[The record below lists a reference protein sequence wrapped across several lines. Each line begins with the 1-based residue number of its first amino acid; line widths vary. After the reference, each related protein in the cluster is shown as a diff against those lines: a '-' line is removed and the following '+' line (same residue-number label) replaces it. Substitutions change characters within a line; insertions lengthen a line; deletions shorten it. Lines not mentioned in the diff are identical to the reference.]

1 MDFSQKIILSVTNDL
16 VTDQRVHRVCCSLLK
31 LNHEVLLVGRVQKNS
46 LPISRKYNTKR
57 FNLWFNKGF
66 LFYANYNV
74 RLFWFLLFSKST
86 LLWSNDLDT
95 LPANFLVS
103 KLKGIKLVYD
113 SHEYFT
119 QVPELVNRPKI
130 QKIWLSVEQWIFPKL
145 KNVITVSP
153 QIANEYK
160 AKYGINITVIRNLP
174 IKLKEY
180 YEVSAPARKGSG
192 RCAGTDG
199 KNIKIDCKKTIIY
212 QGAVNVNR
220 GIEPLIEAMQD
231 IENAH
236 LYIIGDGDI
245 FDKIVQQIFDLSLQ
259 NKITLMGKIPFEFLP
274 HYTHQADL
282 GVSLEENVGLNYK
295 YALPNK
301 LFDYI
306 NAGVPVLTS
315 NLPEME
321 VIVSKYHVGET
332 ISTITPTAITEKINQ
347 LFGDKE
353 KLAEYTQNCLKAK
366 EELCWENEE
375 QKLYAF
381 IKDIN

>member
-1 MDFSQKIILSVTNDL
+1 MSKQKIILSVTNDL
-16 VTDQRVHRVCCSLLK
+16 VTDQRVHRICCSFLK
-31 LNHEVLLVGRVQKNS
+31 LNYEVLLVGRLLKTS
-46 LPISRKYNTKR
+46 LPIDRKYHTKR
-57 FNLWFNKGF
+57 FNLSFNKGF
-66 LFYANYNV
+66 LFYTNYNI

-86 LLWSNDLDT
+86 LFWSNDLDT
-95 LPANFLVS
+95 LPANYLAS

-119 QVPELVNRPKI
+119 EVPELVYRPKV
-130 QKIWLSVEQWIFPKL
+130 QKIWQTIERWVFPKL
-145 KNVITVSP
+145 KNVVTVSP

-180 YEVSAPARKGSG
+180 YEVK
-192 RCAGTDG
+192 D
-199 KNIKIDCKKTIIY
+199 IKIQNSKLIIY
-212 QGAVNVNR
+212 QGWVNINR
-220 GIEPLIEAMQD
+220 GLEPLIEAMQH

-245 FDKIVQQIFDLSLQ
+245 FDKIVQQILDLNLQ
-259 NKITLMGKIPFEFLP
+259 DKITLLGKIPFEFLP

-321 VIVSKYHVGET
+321 AIITNYHVGET
-332 ISTITPTAITEKINQ
+332 ISTISPSAIAEKINQ
-347 LFGDKE
+347 LLNDTE
-353 KLAEYTQNCLKAK
+353 KLARYSTNCIKAK

-381 IKDIN
+381 IKEIK

>member
-1 MDFSQKIILSVTNDL
+1 MSKQKIILSVTNDL
-16 VTDQRVHRVCCSLLK
+16 VTDQRVHRICCSLLK
-31 LNHEVLLVGRVQKNS
+31 LNYEVLLVGRTQKTS
-46 LPISRKYNTKR
+46 LPIDRKYQTKR

-95 LPANFLVS
+95 LPANYLAS

-119 QVPELVNRPKI
+119 EVPELVNRPKI
-130 QKIWLSVEQWIFPKL
+130 QKIWLSIEQWIFPKL
-145 KNVITVSP
+145 KNIATVSP

-180 YEVSAPARKGSG
+180 YEV
-192 RCAGTDG
+192 
-199 KNIKIDCKKTIIY
+199 KNIKLDRKKIIIY
-212 QGAVNVNR
+212 QGWVNVNR
-220 GIEPLIEAMQD
+220 GLEPLIEAMQD

-245 FDKIVQQIFDLSLQ
+245 FDKIVQQILDLNLQ
-259 NKITLMGKIPFEFLP
+259 DKITLLGKIPFEFLP

-282 GVSLEENVGLNYK
+282 GVSLEENVGLNYT

-306 NAGVPVLTS
+306 NSGVPVLTS

-321 VIVSKYHVGET
+321 AIVTKYDVGET
-332 ISTITPTAITEKINQ
+332 ISTITPTAIAEKINQ
-347 LFGDKE
+347 LLNDTE
-353 KLAEYTQNCLKAK
+353 KLARYSTNCIKAK

-381 IKDIN
+381 IKEIK

>member
-1 MDFSQKIILSVTNDL
+1 MSKQKVILSVTNDL
-16 VTDQRVHRVCCSLLK
+16 VTDQRVHRICSSLLK
-31 LNHEVLLVGRVQKNS
+31 LNHEVLLVGRVQKTS
-46 LPISRKYNTKR
+46 LPIDRKYQTKR

-66 LFYANYNV
+66 LFYANYNA

-95 LPANFLVS
+95 LPANYLAS

-119 QVPELVNRPKI
+119 EVPELVNRPKI
-130 QKIWLSVEQWIFPKL
+130 QKIWLSIEQWIFPKL
-145 KNVITVSP
+145 KNVVTVSP

-180 YEVSAPARKGSG
+180 YEVKIIKLERK
-192 RCAGTDG
+192 
-199 KNIKIDCKKTIIY
+199 KIIIY
-212 QGAVNVNR
+212 QGWVNINR
-220 GIEPLIEAMQD
+220 GLEPLIEAMQD

-245 FDKIVQQIFDLSLQ
+245 FDKIVQQILDLNLQ
-259 NKITLMGKIPFEFLP
+259 DKITLLGKISFEFLP
-274 HYTHQADL
+274 NYTHQADL

-321 VIVSKYHVGET
+321 AIVNKYKVGET
-332 ISTITPTAITEKINQ
+332 ISTITPSAIAEKINQ
-347 LFGDKE
+347 LLNDTE
-353 KLAEYTQNCLKAK
+353 KLARYSTNCIKAK

-381 IKDIN
+381 VKEIK

>member
-1 MDFSQKIILSVTNDL
+1 MSKQKVILSVTNDL
-16 VTDQRVHRVCCSLLK
+16 VTDQRVHRICCSLLK
-31 LNHEVLLVGRVQKNS
+31 LNYEVLLVGRLLKTS
-46 LPISRKYNTKR
+46 LPIDRKYQTKR

-95 LPANFLVS
+95 LPANYLVS

-119 QVPELVNRPKI
+119 EVPELVNRPKI
-130 QKIWLSVEQWIFPKL
+130 QKIWQNIERWIFPKL
-145 KNVITVSP
+145 KNVVTVSP

-160 AKYGINITVIRNLP
+160 AKYGIDITVIRNLP

-180 YEVSAPARKGSG
+180 YEVK
-192 RCAGTDG
+192 D
-199 KNIKIDCKKTIIY
+199 IKIQNSKLIIY
-212 QGAVNVNR
+212 QGWVNINR
-220 GIEPLIEAMQD
+220 GLEPLIEAMQH
-231 IENAH
+231 IKNAH

-245 FDKIVQQIFDLSLQ
+245 FDKIVQQILDLNLQ
-259 NKITLMGKIPFEFLP
+259 DKITLLGKIPFEFLP

-282 GVSLEENVGLNYK
+282 GVSLEGNVGLNYK

-321 VIVSKYHVGET
+321 AVVAKYHVGET
-332 ISTITPTAITEKINQ
+332 ISSINATTIAEKINE
-347 LFGDKE
+347 LLNNNE
-353 KLAEYTQNCLKAK
+353 KLSLYAANCKKAK

-381 IKDIN
+381 IKEIK

>member
-1 MDFSQKIILSVTNDL
+1 MSNQKVILSVTNDL
-16 VTDQRVHRVCCSLLK
+16 VTDQRVHRICCSLLK
-31 LNHEVLLVGRVQKNS
+31 LNYEVLLVGRTQKTS
-46 LPISRKYNTKR
+46 LSIDRKYQTKR

-95 LPANFLVS
+95 LPANYLAS

-119 QVPELVNRPKI
+119 EVPELVNRPKV
-130 QKIWLSVEQWIFPKL
+130 QKIWLSIEQWIFPKL
-145 KNVITVSP
+145 KNVVTVSP

-180 YEVSAPARKGSG
+180 YEV
-192 RCAGTDG
+192 
-199 KNIKIDCKKTIIY
+199 KNIKLERKKIIIY
-212 QGAVNVNR
+212 QGWVNINR
-220 GIEPLIEAMQD
+220 GLELLIEAMKH

-245 FDKIVQQIFDLSLQ
+245 FDKIVQQILDLNLQ
-259 NKITLMGKIPFEFLP
+259 DKITLLGKIPFEFLP

-321 VIVSKYHVGET
+321 AIVNKYKVGET
-332 ISTITPTAITEKINQ
+332 LGEITPKSISDKINE
-347 LFGDKE
+347 LFSNKE
-353 KLAEYTQNCLKAK
+353 KLAEYAQNCIIAK

-381 IKDIN
+381 IKEIK

>member
-1 MDFSQKIILSVTNDL
+1 MNKQKIILSVTNDL
-16 VTDQRVHRVCCSLLK
+16 VTDQRVHRICCSLLK
-31 LNHEVLLVGRVQKNS
+31 LNYEVLLVGRLLKTS
-46 LPISRKYNTKR
+46 LPVDRKYQTKR
-57 FNLWFNKGF
+57 FNLWFNNHF
-66 LFYANYNV
+66 FFYANYNI

-95 LPANFLVS
+95 LPANYLVS

-119 QVPELVNRPKI
+119 EVPELVNRPKI
-130 QKIWLSVEQWIFPKL
+130 QKIWQNIERWIFPKL
-145 KNVITVSP
+145 KNVVTVSP

-160 AKYGINITVIRNLP
+160 AKYGIDITVIRNLP

-180 YEVSAPARKGSG
+180 YEVK
-192 RCAGTDG
+192 D
-199 KNIKIDCKKTIIY
+199 IKIQNSKLIIY
-212 QGAVNVNR
+212 QGWVNINR
-220 GIEPLIEAMQD
+220 GLEPLIEAMQH
-231 IENAH
+231 IENVH

-245 FDKIVQQIFDLSLQ
+245 FDKIVQQILDLNLQ
-259 NKITLMGKIPFEFLP
+259 DKITLLGKIPFEFLP

-315 NLPEME
+315 DLPEME
-321 VIVSKYHVGET
+321 KIVSTYNVGET
-332 ISTITPTAITEKINQ
+332 IDKIAPIEIAEKINR
-347 LFGDKE
+347 LFSNNE
-353 KLAEYTQNCLKAK
+353 KLAEYATNCLNAK

-381 IKDIN
+381 IKEIK

>member
-1 MDFSQKIILSVTNDL
+1 MSKQKIILSVTNDL
-16 VTDQRVHRVCCSLLK
+16 VTDQRVHRICSSLLK
-31 LNHEVLLVGRVQKNS
+31 LNYEVLLVGRTQKTS
-46 LPISRKYNTKR
+46 LPIDRKYQSKR

-66 LFYANYNV
+66 LFYANYNI

-95 LPANFLVS
+95 LPANYLVS
-103 KLKGIKLVYD
+103 KLKGLKLVYD

-119 QVPELVNRPKI
+119 EVPELVNRPKV
-130 QKIWLSVEQWIFPKL
+130 QKIWQTIERWIFPKL
-145 KNVITVSP
+145 KNIVTVSP

-180 YEVSAPARKGSG
+180 YEVK
-192 RCAGTDG
+192 D
-199 KNIKIDCKKTIIY
+199 IKIQNSKLIIY
-212 QGAVNVNR
+212 QGWVNINR
-220 GIEPLIEAMQD
+220 GLEPLIEAMQD

-245 FDKIVQQIFDLSLQ
+245 FDKIVQQILDLNLQ
-259 NKITLMGKIPFEFLP
+259 DKITLLGKIPFEFLP

-321 VIVSKYHVGET
+321 AIVTKYHVGET
-332 ISTITPTAITEKINQ
+332 ISTITPSAIAEKINQ
-347 LFGDKE
+347 LLNDTE
-353 KLAEYTQNCLKAK
+353 ELARYSTNCIKAK

-381 IKDIN
+381 IKEIK

>member
-1 MDFSQKIILSVTNDL
+1 MSKQKVILSVTNDL
-16 VTDQRVHRVCCSLLK
+16 VTDQRVNRVCNSLLN
-31 LNHEVLLVGRVQKNS
+31 LNYEVLLVGRQLKNS
-46 LPISRKYNTKR
+46 LPVDRKYPTKR
-57 FNLWFNKGF
+57 FNLWFNNGF
-66 LFYANYNV
+66 LFYANFNV

-95 LPANFLVS
+95 LPANYLVS

-119 QVPELVNRPKI
+119 EVPELVNRPKV
-130 QKIWLSVEQWIFPKL
+130 QKIWQNIEQWIFPNL
-145 KNVITVSP
+145 KNMITVSN
-153 QIANEYK
+153 QIAEEYTK
-160 AKYGINITVIRNLP
+160 KYKNNITVIRNLP
-174 IKLKEY
+174 TKAKAFY
-180 YEVSAPARKGSG
+180 PV
-192 RCAGTDG
+192 
-199 KNIKIDCKKTIIY
+199 KNIKKEGSKLIVY

-220 GIEPLIEAMQD
+220 GIEPLVEAMQY
-231 IENAH
+231 IKNAH
-236 LYIIGDGDI
+236 LCIIGDGDV
-245 FDKIVQQIFDLSLQ
+245 FDGIVTKVLDLKLQ
-259 NKITLMGKIPFEFLP
+259 DKITLLGKVPFELLP
-274 HYTHQADL
+274 HYTFQADL

-321 VIVSKYHVGET
+321 AVVVKYHVGET
-332 ISTITPTAITEKINQ
+332 ISSINATTIAEKINE
-347 LFGDKE
+347 LLNNNE
-353 KLAEYTQNCLKAK
+353 KLLLYAANCLKVK

-381 IKDIN
+381 IKEIK

>member
-1 MDFSQKIILSVTNDL
+1 MSKQKIILSVTNDL
-16 VTDQRVHRVCCSLLK
+16 VTDQRVHRICSSLLK
-31 LNHEVLLVGRVQKNS
+31 LNYEVLLVGRLLKTS
-46 LPISRKYNTKR
+46 LPIDRKYQTKR
-57 FNLWFNKGF
+57 FNLWFNNGF

-74 RLFWFLLFSKST
+74 RLFWLLLFSKST

-95 LPANFLVS
+95 LPANYLVS

-119 QVPELVNRPKI
+119 EVPELVNRPKI
-130 QKIWLSVEQWIFPKL
+130 QKIWLSIEQWIFPKL
-145 KNVITVSP
+145 KNVITVSN
-153 QIANEYK
+153 QIANDYST
-160 AKYGINITVIRNLP
+160 KYNVNITVIRNLP
-174 IKLKEY
+174 LKVKEL
-180 YEVSAPARKGSG
+180 YEVSAS
-192 RCAGTDG
+192 AGTDG
-199 KNIKIDCKKTIIY
+199 KNIKIDGSKLIIY

-220 GIEPLIEAMQD
+220 GIEPLVEAMQY
-231 IENAH
+231 IKNAQ

-245 FDKIVQQIFDLSLQ
+245 FEKIVQQILDLNLQ
-259 NKITLMGKIPFEFLP
+259 DKITQLGKIPFEFLP

-315 NLPEME
+315 DLPEME
-321 VIVSKYHVGET
+321 AVVAKYHVGET
-332 ISTITPTAITEKINQ
+332 ISSITPTTIAGKINE
-347 LFGDKE
+347 LLNDNE
-353 KLAEYTQNCLKAK
+353 KLSLYAANCKKAK

-381 IKDIN
+381 IKEIK